1 MTPVYLVQYG
11 RSAFVGRF
19 RPERETASGFFGR
32 GDRVVIRG
40 PRGLELGTVLC
51 QLTDRYLPNAD
62 DDGELIHPATP
73 EDEAAAERFDAL
85 GQTIL
90 AAADERAAESGLP
103 ISFVDIEVSLDGAA
117 AVLHGLP
124 WDECEASPLFA
135 ELSARFGLAVRL
147 LDLSRTPAAKDPPD
161 PGHAGCGKP
170 GCGSES
176 GGCSS
181 CGSGSGGGCSTG
193 SCSRGK
199 VKSADELTAYFAD
212 LRRQMEA
219 AGMNRTPLV

>member
-1 MTPVYLVQYG
+1 MTPAYLVQYG

-19 RPERETASGFFGR
+19 RSAHDAVR

-51 QLTDRYLPNAD
+51 QLTDRFLPSPE
-62 DDGELIHPATP
+62 DDGELIRPATP
-73 EDEAAAERFDAL
+73 EDEAAAERFGTL
-85 GQTIL
+85 GQTVL
-90 AAADERAAESGLP
+90 AAADELAAASGLP
-103 ISFVDIEVSLDGAA
+103 LRFVDIEVSLDGTA

-124 WDECEASPLFA
+124 WDGCDASPLFA
-135 ELSARFGLAVRL
+135 ELSDRFGLAVRL

-170 GCGSES
+170 GCGSGS

-181 CGSGSGGGCSTG
+181 CGSESGGGCSTG

-219 AGMNRTPLV
+219 AGTNRRPLV